1 MRLTMLKQAAVT
13 AVLVVLAVLTAP
25 ARHVADTR
33 GIRLPFDSA
42 PVRLAD
48 GGQPDLDAT
57 RILASIDA
65 RRDQYSAIAK
75 QIWDYAELG
84 FQEEKSAALLQ
95 KTLADAGFTVQ
106 TGVAGMPTAFTAGY
120 GSGKPVIAVLGE
132 FDALPGLSQAAGDP
146 ARHPLKAGAPG
157 HACGHNLLGTASAA
171 AAIAVKEW
179 MIQSKQAGTV
189 RYYGTPAEEGGGG
202 KVYMVREGLLK
213 DVDAVVT
220 WHPGDRNTANP
231 ASSLATIAAYFR
243 FYGAASHAAAAPDK
257 GRSALDALEA
267 MDYMVNMMRE
277 HVPQE
282 TRIHYIIRKGGVA
295 SNIVPDYA
303 EGEYQARHP
312 DMRVLQGIWDR
323 IVKASEGA
331 AMGTDTRVEHEI
343 LMSYWNVLPNETLA
357 AVAHR
362 SLTRAGGVEYTP
374 DEQAF
379 ADKLRG
385 TLVEPATPM
394 GVQKD
399 VAPIRVGLVGSASTD
414 VGDISWNVPVA
425 QITTATFV
433 PGVPA
438 HSWQAT
444 ACTGMSIGFK
454 GMQVAAKAMALTIAD
469 LLRDPATIARAK
481 AEFLEKRGG
490 PDFKYSSLV
499 GNRPPPFDYRKE
511 Q

>member
-1 MRLTMLKQAAVT
+1 MLKHAATT
-13 AVLVVLAVLTAP
+13 AVLVVLAVLAAP
-25 ARHVADTR
+25 AQQ
-33 GIRLPFDSA
+33 G
-42 PVRLAD
+42 
-48 GGQPDLDAT
+48 PDAAGVLK
-57 RILASIDA
+57 SIDA
-65 RRDQYSAIAK
+65 KRDQYAAIAK
-75 QIWDYAELG
+75 QIWDFPELG
-84 FQEEKSAALLQ
+84 FQEERSSALLQ
-95 KTLADAGFTVQ
+95 KTLADAGFSVAK
-106 TGVAGMPTAFTAGY
+106 GVAGMPTAFTASY
-120 GSGKPVIAVLGE
+120 GTGKPVIAIVGE

-146 ARHPLKAGAPG
+146 ARRPVKAGASG

-179 MIQSKQAGTV
+179 MIRTEQTGTV

-202 KVYMVREGLLK
+202 KVYMVREGLFK

-220 WHPGDRNTANP
+220 WHPGDQNSANP

-243 FYGAASHAAAAPDK
+243 FYGVASHAAASPDK
-257 GRSALDALEA
+257 GRSALDGLES

-303 EGEYQARHP
+303 EAEYQARHP
-312 DMRVLQGIWDR
+312 DMRVLQDIWDR

-331 AMGTDTRVEHEI
+331 AMGTSTRVEHEI
-343 LMSYWNVLPNETLA
+343 LMSYWNVLPNETLT

-362 SLTRAGGVEYTP
+362 NLTRVGGIEYTP

-379 ADKLRG
+379 ADKLRA
-385 TLVEPATPM
+385 TLIDARTPM

-399 VAPIRVGLVGSASTD
+399 VAPMRAGLVGSASTD
-414 VGDISWNVPVA
+414 VGDISWNVPTA
-425 QITTATFV
+425 QLTAATYV
-433 PGVPA
+433 PGVPG

-454 GMQVAAKAMALTIAD
+454 GMIVAAKTMALTVSD
-469 LLRDPATIARAK
+469 LFKDPATIARAK
-481 AEFLEKRGG
+481 EEFIKRRGG
-490 PDFKYSSLV
+490 ADFKYSSIV
-499 GNRPPPFDYRKE
+499 GNRPPPLDYRKGT
-511 Q
+511 

>member
-1 MRLTMLKQAAVT
+1 MLKQAAAT
-13 AVLVVLAVLTAP
+13 AVLVVLAVLAAP
-25 ARHVADTR
+25 ARQA
-33 GIRLPFDSA
+33 S
-42 PVRLAD
+42 
-48 GGQPDLDAT
+48 DAT
-57 RILASIDA
+57 SMLTSIDA
-65 RRDQYSAIAK
+65 KKGQYSAIAK

-84 FQEEKSAALLQ
+84 FQEERSSALLQ
-95 KTLADAGFTVQ
+95 KTLADAGFTVEKSA
-106 TGVAGMPTAFTAGY
+106 AGMPTAFTATC
-120 GSGKPVIAVLGE
+120 GSGKPVIAVVGE

-179 MIQSKQAGTV
+179 MIEARQTGTL

-220 WHPGDRNTANP
+220 WHPGDHNNANP
-231 ASSLATIAAYFR
+231 ASSLATIAASFR
-243 FYGAASHAAAAPDK
+243 FYGTASHAAAAPDK
-257 GRSALDALEA
+257 GRSALDGLES

-312 DMRVLQGIWDR
+312 DMRVLQDIWDR

-331 AMGTDTRVEHEI
+331 AMGTGTRVEHEI
-343 LMSYWNVLPNETLA
+343 VMSYWNVLPNETLA

-362 SLTRAGGVEYTP
+362 NLAKVGGVEYTP
-374 DEQAF
+374 EEQAF
-379 ADKLRG
+379 ADKLRA
-385 TLVEPATPM
+385 TLIDATTPM
-394 GVQKD
+394 GAHKEI
-399 VAPIRVGLVGSASTD
+399 APMKVGLVGSASTD
-414 VGDISWNVPVA
+414 VGDISWNVPTA
-425 QITTATFV
+425 QLIAATFV

-444 ACTGMSIGFK
+444 SCTGMSIGFK
-454 GMQVAAKAMALTIAD
+454 GMIVAAETMALTVSD
-469 LLRDPATIARAK
+469 LFKDPATIARAK
-481 AEFLEKRGG
+481 EEFLKKRGG
-490 PDFKYSSLV
+490 ADYKYSSLV
-499 GNRPPPFDYRKE
+499 GSRPPPFDYRKGS
-511 Q
+511 

>member
-1 MRLTMLKQAAVT
+1 MLKHAATT
-13 AVLVVLAVLTAP
+13 AVLVVLAVLAAP
-25 ARHVADTR
+25 AQQ
-33 GIRLPFDSA
+33 G
-42 PVRLAD
+42 
-48 GGQPDLDAT
+48 PDAAGVLK
-57 RILASIDA
+57 SIDA
-65 RRDQYSAIAK
+65 KRDQYAAIAK
-75 QIWDYAELG
+75 QIWDFPELG
-84 FQEEKSAALLQ
+84 FQEERSGALLQ
-95 KTLADAGFTVQ
+95 KTLADAGFSVAK
-106 TGVAGMPTAFTAGY
+106 GVAGMPTAFTASY
-120 GSGKPVIAVLGE
+120 GTGKPVIAIVGE

-146 ARHPLKAGAPG
+146 ARRPVKAGASG

-179 MIQSKQAGTV
+179 MIRTEQTGTV

-202 KVYMVREGLLK
+202 KVYMVREGLFK

-220 WHPGDRNTANP
+220 WHPGDQNSANP

-243 FYGAASHAAAAPDK
+243 FYGVASHAAASPDK
-257 GRSALDALEA
+257 GRSALDGLES

-303 EGEYQARHP
+303 EAEYQARHP
-312 DMRVLQGIWDR
+312 DMRVLQDIWDR

-331 AMGTDTRVEHEI
+331 AMGTSTRVEHEI
-343 LMSYWNVLPNETLA
+343 LMSYWNVLPNETLT

-362 SLTRAGGVEYTP
+362 NLTRVGGIEYTP

-379 ADKLRG
+379 ADKLRA
-385 TLVEPATPM
+385 TLIDARTPM

-399 VAPIRVGLVGSASTD
+399 VAPMRAGLVGSASTD
-414 VGDISWNVPVA
+414 VGDISWNVPTA
-425 QITTATFV
+425 QLTAATYV
-433 PGVPA
+433 PGVPG

-454 GMQVAAKAMALTIAD
+454 GMIVAAKTMALTVSD
-469 LLRDPATIARAK
+469 LFKDPATIARAK
-481 AEFLEKRGG
+481 EEFIKRRGG
-490 PDFKYSSLV
+490 ADFKYSSIV
-499 GNRPPPFDYRKE
+499 GNRPPPLDYRKGT
-511 Q
+511 

>member
-1 MRLTMLKQAAVT
+1 MLKHAATT

-25 ARHVADTR
+25 AQQ
-33 GIRLPFDSA
+33 G
-42 PVRLAD
+42 
-48 GGQPDLDAT
+48 PDAAGVLK
-57 RILASIDA
+57 SIDA
-65 RRDQYSAIAK
+65 KRDQYAAIAK
-75 QIWDYAELG
+75 QIWDFPELG
-84 FQEEKSAALLQ
+84 FQEERSSALLQ
-95 KTLADAGFTVQ
+95 KTLADAGFSVAK
-106 TGVAGMPTAFTAGY
+106 GVAGMPTAFTASY
-120 GSGKPVIAVLGE
+120 GTGKPVIAIVGE

-146 ARHPLKAGAPG
+146 ARRPVKAGASG

-179 MIQSKQAGTV
+179 MIRTEQTGTV

-202 KVYMVREGLLK
+202 KVYMVREGLFK

-220 WHPGDRNTANP
+220 WHPGDQNSANP

-243 FYGAASHAAAAPDK
+243 FYGVASHAAASPDK
-257 GRSALDALEA
+257 GRSALDGLES

-303 EGEYQARHP
+303 EAEYQARHP
-312 DMRVLQGIWDR
+312 DMRVLQDIWDR

-331 AMGTDTRVEHEI
+331 AMGTSTRVEHEI
-343 LMSYWNVLPNETLA
+343 LMSYWNVLPNETLT

-362 SLTRAGGVEYTP
+362 NLTRVGGIEYTP

-379 ADKLRG
+379 ADKLRA
-385 TLVEPATPM
+385 TLIDARTPM

-399 VAPIRVGLVGSASTD
+399 VAPMRAGLVGSASTD
-414 VGDISWNVPVA
+414 VGDISWNVPTA
-425 QITTATFV
+425 QLTAATYV
-433 PGVPA
+433 PGVPG

-454 GMQVAAKAMALTIAD
+454 GMIVAAKTMALTVSD
-469 LLRDPATIARAK
+469 LFKDPATIARAK
-481 AEFLEKRGG
+481 EEFIKRRGG
-490 PDFKYSSLV
+490 ADFKYSSIV
-499 GNRPPPFDYRKE
+499 GNRPPPLDYRKGT
-511 Q
+511 